1 MAKKLKRNYIQL
13 VNGTNDKGEP
23 TFETY
28 LTPHFIPLDVMY
40 EAVDVME
47 ELETIEEKN
56 EKSENPE
63 PMSKIMRK
71 QMDIMMG
78 VVVNIYGGQFDV
90 KALKS
95 GLHAPNMREELQGQI
110 EFIAAG
116 QQDDETKKF
125 VESLS

>member
-28 LTPHFIPLDVMY
+28 LTPHFISLDVMY

-47 ELETIEEKN
+47 ELETSEEKN

>member
-13 VNGTNDKGEP
+13 VTGTNDKGEP
-23 TFETY
+23 TFDTF

-47 ELETIEEKN
+47 ELESIEEKN
-56 EKSENPE
+56 NKSEKPE

-90 KALKS
+90 KALKA

>member
-13 VNGTNDKGEP
+13 VTGTNDKGEP
-23 TFETY
+23 TFETF
-28 LTPHFIPLDVMY
+28 LTPHFISLDVMY

-47 ELETIEEKN
+47 ELEELEEKN
-56 EKSENPE
+56 NKSKNPE
-63 PMSKIMRK
+63 PMSKIMRQ
-71 QMDIMMG
+71 QMDLMMD

>member
-28 LTPHFIPLDVMY
+28 LTPHCVSFKVID

-47 ELETIEEKN
+47 ELESIEEKN
-56 EKSENPE
+56 EKSEKPE
-63 PMSKIMRK
+63 PMSKFMRQ
-71 QMDIMMG
+71 QMDLMMG
-78 VVVNIYGGQFDV
+78 VVVNIYCGQFDV
-90 KALKS
+90 KSLKS

>member
-23 TFETY
+23 TFDTF

-47 ELETIEEKN
+47 ELESIEEKN
-56 EKSENPE
+56 DKSEKPE

-78 VVVNIYGGQFDV
+78 VVVKIYGEQFDV
-90 KALKS
+90 KALKA

>member
-28 LTPHFIPLDVMY
+28 LTPHFISLNVMY

-47 ELETIEEKN
+47 ELESIEEKN
-56 EKSENPE
+56 EKSEKPE
-63 PMSKIMRK
+63 PMSKIMRQ
-71 QMDIMMG
+71 QMDLMMG

-90 KALKS
+90 KALKA

>member
-13 VNGTNDKGEP
+13 VTGTNEKGEP

-28 LTPHFIPLDVMY
+28 LTPHFISLDVMY

-47 ELETIEEKN
+47 ELESIEEKN
-56 EKSENPE
+56 NKSKEPE
-63 PMSKIMRK
+63 SAGKIIRK
-71 QMDIMMG
+71 QVDIMMG

-90 KALKS
+90 KALKE
-95 GLHAPNMREELQGQI
+95 GLHAPNMREELQSQI

-116 QQDDETKKF
+116 QQDNETKKF